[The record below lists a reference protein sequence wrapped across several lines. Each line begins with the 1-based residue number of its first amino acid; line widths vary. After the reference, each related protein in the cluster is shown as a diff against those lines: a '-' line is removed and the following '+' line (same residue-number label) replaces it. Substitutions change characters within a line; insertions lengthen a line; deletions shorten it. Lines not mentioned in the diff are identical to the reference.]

1 MGSKSD
7 SSVLAPG
14 IKLLEQLETPMTVTI
29 TSAHRTPVK
38 MMQFATEAADKG
50 IKVIVAAAGG
60 AAHLPG
66 MIAAHTWL
74 PVIGSRCLAD
84 PPQRGCPVATVAINN
99 SINAAQL
106 AARILASSD
115 INADIRK
122 RLKRHLADQTSSV
135 LEDSV
140 RMERLGFEAFCSQG

>member
-1 MGSKSD
+1 
-7 SSVLAPG
+7 
-14 IKLLEQLETPMTVTI
+14 
-29 TSAHRTPVK
+29 
-38 MMQFATEAADKG
+38 
-50 IKVIVAAAGG
+50 
-60 AAHLPG
+60 

-74 PVIGSRCLAD
+74 PVIGIPVRGSVLDGQDSLLSIVQMPVRQTFHLVEQCHRAWIRAD

-122 RLKRHLADQTSSV
+122 RLKQHLADQTSSV
-135 LEDSV
+135 LEASV
-140 RMERLGFEAFCSQG
+140 RMERLGFEAFCSQR